1 MVPLADFYTTGQVVP
16 KDSFICPGL
25 ATNVAYHETVN
36 LLQQWYD
43 FHKLKKDRSVT
54 QFSKVNFIDDV
65 VMTQYQKVGHA
76 ICFPGFLQVMYQLR
90 KRSK

>member
-43 FHKLKKDRSVT
+43 FHKLKKR
-54 QFSKVNFIDDV
+54 
-65 VMTQYQKVGHA
+65 
-76 ICFPGFLQVMYQLR
+76 
-90 KRSK
+90 